1 MSRKNFNLKFSYDA
15 PVSQTFVIITV
26 AIFLLDLLVF
36 KLKLNT
42 SYLIAPTSA
51 AGNLPFSLKEPLSWV
66 RLLFYIFGGT
76 DKALLFTN
84 LLFVILIGPTMEE
97 RYGSIIIGLM
107 FFVSAMFTGVLNV
120 CACKFG
126 ISGCSS
132 VVFMLLILN
141 ALMFFT
147 KKTVSATSITMILLF
162 VCREF
167 FIQNPNGIA
176 GTLITLAGGLCGSL
190 FAFIASPKARAAK
203 KNNSG
208 LLSRAEQI
216 KRIDE
221 ESPRNKKTSSSSS
234 SDKTVEIGTLKF

>member
-1 MSRKNFNLKFSYDA
+1 MSRKKINLNFSYDA

-26 AIFLLDLLVF
+26 VIFLLDLLLF
-36 KLKLNT
+36 KSKLNST
-42 SYLIAPTSA
+42 YLIAPTA
-51 AGNLPFSLKEPLSWV
+51 AGGAFPFSFKEPLSWI
-66 RLLFYIFGGT
+66 RILFYIFGGT
-76 DKALLFTN
+76 DKSLLFTN

-97 RYGSIIIGLM
+97 RYGSVIIGIM
-107 FFVSAMFTGVLNV
+107 FFVSAMFTGVLNA
-120 CACKFG
+120 CACKAG

-147 KKTVSATSITMILLF
+147 KKTISATSITMILLF

-203 KNNSG
+203 KNSNG
-208 LLSRAEQI
+208 LLSRADRIAQI
-216 KRIDE
+216 DR
-221 ESPRNKKTSSSSS
+221 ESPRNKKKPAPGS
-234 SDKTVEIGTLKF
+234 SDETVEIGTLKF